1 MRRQELGI
9 EHTVAAVPQP
19 RDQMHEGD
27 LARIGDA
34 AEHALA
40 EKGAAERDTVEPADQ
55 FALVPALDAVRR
67 AAVEEAGVELQD
79 LVIDPGIGP
88 LVARFGA
95 AGHHSFK
102 CGGAAGRGQ
111 VLPNGSALPGR
122 RVRPWQLYVAG
133 PCRSY

>member
-1 MRRQELGI
+1 AGAGRQIAQEDAAVAQRLPQEAVISGARDLDCAELREMRRQELSI

-55 FALVPALDAVRR
+55 FDLVTALDAVRS
-67 AAVEEAGVELQD
+67 AALEAAGVELQD
-79 LVIDPGIGP
+79 HVNDPGIGRI
-88 LVARFGA
+88 V
-95 AGHHSFK
+95 
-102 CGGAAGRGQ
+102 
-111 VLPNGSALPGR
+111 
-122 RVRPWQLYVAG
+122 
-133 PCRSY
+133 